1 MDKFK
6 VKNLAD
12 ITYHLIELVT
22 VYLLTADTKTAGLL
36 QVPVTDDIT
45 LYESADTNDKTAIR
59 MRIWSNML
67 SLHIVNSI
75 GTWIIDAHYDADRP
89 DELAYAVWVDVKRGL
104 DLLKESP
111 KPMCRPYVSDLL
123 HDLHMQTTEYQVVA
137 AVVYAEIYAHDC
149 KPDVTSV
156 AYIMDRT
163 NLKQHKVRATIG
175 HLIKCRILE
184 KRHIGWHDGT
194 HVKCVTGFHTTEKT
208 FDDPQIHDL
217 AYIWMKQKELQNL
230 L

>member
-36 QVPVTDDIT
+36 RVPVTDDVT
-45 LYESADTNDKTAIR
+45 LYESADTDDKTAIR
-59 MRIWSNML
+59 MRVWSDML

-75 GTWIIDAHYDADRP
+75 GTWVISAHYDADRP
-89 DELAYAVWVDVKRGL
+89 DELAYAIWIDIKRGL
-104 DLLKESP
+104 DLLNEPP
-111 KPMCRPYVSDLL
+111 KPMCKPYVSDLL

-137 AVVYAEIYAHDC
+137 AVLYAEIFEHDY
-149 KPDVTSV
+149 KLDLTSV
-156 AYIMDRT
+156 AYIMNRT
-163 NLKQHKVRATIG
+163 GMKQYRVRSAIKY
-175 HLIKCRILE
+175 LIKCGILE
-184 KRHIGWHDGT
+184 KRHIGWHDGSR
-194 HVKCVTGFHTTEKT
+194 VNCVTGFHTTEKT
-208 FDDPQIHDL
+208 FDDPQIYDL
-217 AYIWMKQKELQNL
+217 AYMWMKQKELQNL